1 MRSSRS
7 FAVAFAF
14 FVLCLSAGGWIV
26 TPALAETAEEEE
38 KERRE
43 RTAPAGGSREG
54 LIADHPVEILV
65 NGVKKGQFT
74 GADLQKLPSTAAF
87 SPRGKRTSWTVM
99 EVLNAYQI
107 PPGATINFYNEKDKK
122 MSLPW
127 EELVRQ
133 KDKVNFSYNFKGELI
148 LSTDVADKVPEEV
161 RSTDHRDAGT
171 EDQRREE
178 MHKQRKRS
186 LIFFRDVRRV
196 EVVQ

>member
-1 MRSSRS
+1 MHRVVRVASFIVLSMAVSVSSW
-7 FAVAFAF
+7 AAAPATPE
-14 FVLCLSAGGWIV
+14 SAEDE
-26 TPALAETAEEEE
+26 A
-38 KERRE
+38 KERLE
-43 RTAPAGGSREG
+43 RMAPADGSREG
-54 LIADHPVEILV
+54 VIANDPVEILV

-99 EVLNAYQI
+99 EVLNAYKI
-107 PPGATINFYNEKDKK
+107 SPGASIDFYNKKNKK

-148 LSTDVADKVPEEV
+148 VSTDVADKVPEEV

-171 EDQRREE
+171 EDKRREE
-178 MHKQRKRS
+178 MHKQRQRS
-186 LIFFRDVRRV
+186 LIFFRDVRRID
-196 EVVQ
+196 VVQ